1 MKKIVKPH
9 KARKSS
15 ASTDMPSFARG
26 KDQILKSP
34 ARLQRRKKN
43 ELDEFD
49 DGKNTQSLIYYDSS
63 IGKFTNANDEEVT
76 PLNRVGDDPAQWTFV
91 DSQNR
96 RYAPI
101 QTQVDSG
108 EITQGEAPSTMD
120 NFLSWSNRHYRNPI
134 LGAPA
139 RYADMVRNGQDPIT
153 GVASFVPG
161 IGEAIDVGSAAVDAL
176 SGNYGSAIVGGMASI
191 LPFVPYNKARQL
203 YNRWITNRSLKPAME
218 DIQIPENWVSNVPDN
233 LSHHQTYVPSPQNN
247 TVEYNPFSKKQVDL
261 GIDPHAG
268 LQQSAEI
275 QPNDTGIDLVGE
287 ALDNTQIVRK
297 DGSINFKALRHGI
310 NRLSELY
317 PNASDPS
324 RITNRRITET
334 YSGNGNSAENISL
347 NTIYQNLLQHSLRTA
362 RAAQRY
368 PVPEGFTRQ
377 QFVQSALFHDIGKV
391 LSNDMFH
398 DRESVL
404 MLRKLGTQNIDRDVY
419 DAIRNHMDSDH
430 MLDQSNLTRA
440 LHAVDVNQSMSPE
453 IGFYMN
459 PQLVYPFKYYP
470 AVSYHGSDNI
480 REEAK
485 NINKII
491 VREGYPKI
499 DINAPESEIRQQVQD
514 LSERMNTWLQGIR
527 MPRDRNL
534 SNLQKQTAA
543 RIGPDY
549 TDQDMLEIGATHT
562 PLEYTGY
569 GRNGF
574 GPRERKVLGVNDL
587 EYDAKYISNS
597 PGTASTFGSDI
608 NDEHRETRVFKL
620 RKPISEADGAT
631 EQVLSNAPIG
641 IDTYI
646 MGTNRDKS
654 PMSVRGAV
662 GREFLGQTGTG
673 LSTAIGKE
681 YPIKYRKLP
690 RSFGTIQFDEIGN
703 SVNENQ
709 KLINKLGGT
718 FEIPVYINGDTF
730 QAKDL
735 KNINTVLKSISDVL
749 KSGSKQL
756 NSSFIE
762 TVSKGKSE
770 KFKKLL
776 KINPQYVL
784 KNQESRKSLINE
796 YLYHIYKSNYAP
808 KYVVD
813 QLPLSNEVQQVKFAV
828 DKGVVPSY
836 MLPNFLNQAMY
847 VQKVPKSIKQVDV
860 ATLGYNF
867 DKYDR
872 KVYDLLEDIPIE
884 EIQKFIMNAPGRD
897 NKYTSREFT
906 NLFGLSN
913 GAFDRGKDSGIHIK
927 KANRGKFT
935 AAAKRAGMGVQ
946 AYARK
951 ILSAPKGK
959 YSPTLRR
966 RAAFAKAASKFKH

>member
-1 MKKIVKPH
+1 MKKIIKPH
-9 KARKSS
+9 KAHKPS
-15 ASTDMPSFARG
+15 ASTGVPSFARG

-43 ELDEFD
+43 ELGEFD
-49 DGKNTQSLIYYDSS
+49 TGKDKKRTTLYYDSS
-63 IGKFTNANDEEVT
+63 NGVYSSDLSPKLTI
-76 PLNRVGDDPAQWTFV
+76 LNKIGDDPLQWTYT
-91 DSQNR
+91 DDEGRLYTPTTTIN
-96 RYAPI
+96 
-101 QTQVDSG
+101 DSG
-108 EITQGEAPSTMD
+108 QITQGKDPSTMD
-120 NFLSWSNRHYRNPI
+120 RFLNWSEQHYNDPI

-139 RYADMVRNGQDPIT
+139 RYAYTIKNNQDPVT
-153 GVASFVPG
+153 GVVTFMPG
-161 IGEAIDVGSAAVDAL
+161 VGEAVDLGSAVVDAL
-176 SGNYGSAIVGGMASI
+176 SGNYGQAVVGGMASL
-191 LPFVPYNKARQL
+191 LPFVPYNKARKL
-203 YNRWITNRSLKPAME
+203 YNKLITNRSLNRAME
-218 DIQIPENWVSNVPDN
+218 DIQIPENWVSYVPDN

-247 TVEYNPFSKKQVDL
+247 TVGYNPFSKNQADL
-261 GIDPHAG
+261 WIDPHAG

-287 ALDNTQIVRK
+287 ALDNAQIVRK
-297 DGSINFKALRHGI
+297 DGSINFNALRHGI

-317 PNASDPS
+317 PDASNPS
-324 RITNRRITET
+324 RITNRRIAET
-334 YSGNGNSAENISL
+334 YYGNGSSAENISL
-347 NTIYQNLLQHSLRTA
+347 KTIYQDLLQHSLRTA

-368 PVPEGFTRQ
+368 PVPEGFTKQ
-377 QFVQSALFHDIGKV
+377 QFVQAALFHDIGKV
-391 LSNDMFH
+391 LSNDILH
-398 DRESVL
+398 DQNSVS

-419 DAIRNHMDSDH
+419 DAIRNHMNSDH

-470 AVSYHGSDNI
+470 TVSYRGSGDI

-527 MPRDRNL
+527 MPYDRNL

-549 TDQDMLEIGATHT
+549 TDQDMLEIGAMYI

-597 PGTASTFGSDI
+597 PGTASTFGSDRN
-608 NDEHRETRVFKL
+608 NDYRETRVFKL
-620 RKPISEADGAT
+620 RKPISKADGAT

-641 IDTYI
+641 IDTHI
-646 MGTNRDKS
+646 MGMNNYES

-673 LSTAIGKE
+673 LSTAISKE

-690 RSFGTIQFDEIGN
+690 RSFGTIHFDEIGD

-709 KLINKLGGT
+709 KLINQLGGT

-730 QAKDL
+730 HSKDL
-735 KNINTVLKSISDVL
+735 KHINTVLKSISDVL
-749 KSGSKQL
+749 ESGSKQL
-756 NSSFIE
+756 DSSFIE

-776 KINPQYVL
+776 KVNPQYVL
-784 KNQESRKSLINE
+784 KNQELRKSLIND

-813 QLPLSNEVQQVKFAV
+813 QFPLYNKVKQVKFAV

-836 MLPNFLNQAMY
+836 MLPNFLNQTMY
-847 VQKVPKSIKQVDV
+847 VQKVPKSIKQIDA

-884 EIQKFIMNAPGRD
+884 EIQKFIINESGRD
-897 NKYTSREFT
+897 NKYSSREFT

-913 GAFDRGKDSGIHIK
+913 GAFNKGKDSGIHIK

-951 ILSAPKGK
+951 ILNAPKGK
-959 YSPTLRR
+959 YSSTLRK
-966 RAAFAKAASKFKH
+966 RANFARNFAH

>member
-9 KARKSS
+9 KARKPS
-15 ASTDMPSFARG
+15 ASTDLPSFARG
-26 KDQILKSP
+26 KDQLLKSP
-34 ARLQRRKKN
+34 ARLQKRKKN
-43 ELDEFD
+43 ELGEFD

-63 IGKFTNANDEEVT
+63 TGKFTNANDEEVT
-76 PLNRVGDDPAQWTFV
+76 PLNRIGDDPSQWTYV

-96 RYAPI
+96 KYFP
-101 QTQVDSG
+101 TQVQVNSG
-108 EITQGEAPSTMD
+108 EITQGKDPSTMD
-120 NFLSWSNRHYRNPI
+120 RFLNWSERHYNDPV

-139 RYADMVRNGQDPIT
+139 RYAYTIKNNQDPIT
-153 GVASFVPG
+153 GVVSFMPG
-161 IGEAIDVGSAAVDAL
+161 MGEAIDLGSAAVDAL

-203 YNRWITNRSLKPAME
+203 YNRWITNRSLNRAME
-218 DIQIPENWVSNVPDN
+218 DIQIPENWVLDVPDN
-233 LSHHQTYVPSPQNN
+233 LSHHQTYVP
-247 TVEYNPFSKKQVDL
+247 Y
-261 GIDPHAG
+261 AG

-287 ALDNTQIVRK
+287 ALNNTQIVRK

-324 RITNRRITET
+324 RIINRRITET
-334 YSGNGNSAENISL
+334 YYGNGNSAENISL
-347 NTIYQNLLQHSLRTA
+347 NSISQNLLRHSLRTA

-377 QFVQSALFHDIGKV
+377 QFVQAALFHDIGKV

-398 DRESVL
+398 DRNSVL

-514 LSERMNTWLQGIR
+514 LSERMNTWLYGIR

-549 TDQDMLEIGATHT
+549 TDQDMLEIGAMHT
-562 PLEYTGY
+562 PLEYTEY

-574 GPRERKVLGVNDL
+574 GSHERKVLGVNDL
-587 EYDAKYISNS
+587 EYDAKYVSNS
-597 PGTASTFGSDI
+597 PGTASTFGSDR
-608 NDEHRETRVFKL
+608 NDEYRETRVFKL
-620 RKPISEADGAT
+620 RKPISKADGAT
-631 EQVLSNAPIG
+631 EQILRNAPIG

-646 MGTNRDKS
+646 MGTNTYES

-673 LSTAIGKE
+673 LSTAISKE
-681 YPIKYRKLP
+681 YPIKYRELP
-690 RSFGTIQFDEIGN
+690 RSFGTIHFDEIGN

-709 KLINKLGGT
+709 KLINQLGGT
-718 FEIPVYINGDTF
+718 FEIPIYINGDTF
-730 QAKDL
+730 NAKDL

-749 KSGSKQL
+749 ESGTKRL
-756 NSSFIE
+756 NSNFIE

-776 KINPQYVL
+776 KVNPQYVL
-784 KNQESRKSLINE
+784 KNQELRKSLIND
-796 YLYHIYKSNYAP
+796 YLYHIYKSDYAP

-813 QLPLSNEVQQVKFAV
+813 QLPLSNGVQQVKFAV

-847 VQKVPKSIKQVDV
+847 VQKVPKSTKQVDT

-872 KVYDLLEDIPIE
+872 KVYDLLEDVPIE
-884 EIQKFIMNAPGRD
+884 ELQKFLIKESGRD
-897 NKYTSREFT
+897 NKYTDREFT

-913 GAFDRGKDSGIHIK
+913 GAFNSGKDSGIHIK

-951 ILSAPKGK
+951 ILRAPKGK
-959 YSPTLRR
+959 YSSTLRK
-966 RAAFAKAASKFKH
+966 RANFAANAAKWGK